1 MIWISGGAL
10 QEGIPVEKTG
20 HVSRPVHEM
29 LRKPHLNQPV
39 LKGETILGYD
49 NTSGSEA
56 GFGKILNVFH

>member
-1 MIWISGGAL
+1 M
-10 QEGIPVEKTG
+10 EKTG